1 MRISEIKERLK
12 IGDIPKVA
20 EDIFASDGFDEKDTA
35 FLDEDYMRSIS
46 RKYKVLGKDEDECIA
61 KALKIKENEA
71 ALAFFNLAV
80 KFLDWADGDV
90 EKSLMLT
97 VPDSEEGE
105 DELDMLPMAV
115 LFTQMDKS
123 RERYLAMG
131 MSEEDAMMHM
141 EAYGK
146 SFIKSS
152 NLMQRSG
159 LNRMYFNWLCI
170 YLGAGLVTVSGFNF
184 EMKKNPATAVFIRN
198 KATGKLLALSF
209 NQKIHKSG
217 NVFMSAGC
225 TDEEGS
231 FIAEYKESDEEFKGY
246 PINEKGLCEKD
257 EKCYKKSRWEKVLSP
272 GDDVISF
279 HIPKNAD
286 LTPANL
292 DKVFSEGIKKVK
304 EYYRDK
310 SVRCIICGSWLL
322 SPQLW
327 DIMNEKSNIVAF
339 GKRFTLAPMRSAGKD
354 VFSFVFPPGIKNY
367 EELPEN
373 TTLERGLKKLYLEG
387 KYLYTFY
394 GAFEI

>member
-12 IGDIPKVA
+12 VHIPAKAEEIFNSGKV
-20 EDIFASDGFDEKDTA
+20 DFKDTSL
-35 FLDEDYMRSIS
+35 LDEGFMRSVS
-46 RKYKVLGKDEDECIA
+46 RKFNVLREYENEAIK
-61 KALKIKENEA
+61 KALKIKDDEII
-71 ALAFFNLAV
+71 LAFFNLAV
-80 KFLDWADGDV
+80 AYLNYANGDV
-90 EKSLMLT
+90 EKSLALN

-105 DELDMLPMAV
+105 DALDMLPMAII
-115 LFTQMDKS
+115 FTQIEKS
-123 RERYLAMG
+123 YGRYRLMG
-131 MSEEDAMMHM
+131 MNEEDALFHM
-141 EAYGK
+141 DAYGNCFK
-146 SFIKSS
+146 KASD
-152 NLMQRSG
+152 LMQRSG

-184 EMKKNPATAVFIRN
+184 EMKKNPASAVFIRN